1 MRNKFN
7 AKKTTVDG
15 MVFDSRREAKRYV
28 DFDLVDDLEDSE
40 RGGDGFGSTG
50 K

>member
-1 MRNKFN
+1 MTSQKL
-7 AKKTTVDG
+7 TQLVI
-15 MVFDSRREAKRYV
+15 VPCEYV